1 MRTFENFAA
10 FTLWCTA
17 IMLFLQIQK
26 VKPICPH
33 MALLGD
39 SVNKIPMVVIEVEIK
54 GVEVFERGK
63 GVHVQ
68 LKVHVLEH
76 KIQPHLLQ
84 LIIRTLGIRKQSFLV
99 DLDFLTFLPFIL
111 VPMIQRYI
119 FIIIYIIGCQK

>member
-1 MRTFENFAA
+1 
-10 FTLWCTA
+10 
-17 IMLFLQIQK
+17 
-26 VKPICPH
+26 

-54 GVEVFERGK
+54 GVEVFECGQ

-84 LIIRTLGIRKQSFLV
+84 LMIRLAIGKGPFL
-99 DLDFLTFLPFIL
+99 LTFTFEHFCL
-111 VPMIQRYI
+111 
-119 FIIIYIIGCQK
+119 

>member
-1 MRTFENFAA
+1 
-10 FTLWCTA
+10 
-17 IMLFLQIQK
+17 
-26 VKPICPH
+26 

-54 GVEVFERGK
+54 GVEVFECRQ

-84 LIIRTLGIRKQSFLV
+84 LIIRTLGIRK
-99 DLDFLTFLPFIL
+99 
-111 VPMIQRYI
+111 
-119 FIIIYIIGCQK
+119 